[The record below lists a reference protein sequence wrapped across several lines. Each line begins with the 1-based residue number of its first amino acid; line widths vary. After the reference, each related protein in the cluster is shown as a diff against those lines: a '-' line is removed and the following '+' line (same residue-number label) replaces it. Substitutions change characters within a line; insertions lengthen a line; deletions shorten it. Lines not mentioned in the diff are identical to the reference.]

1 MPQLDLKELAAKVSV
16 EHGIRVDPDDPIMAV
31 VTLNRLVLEQATNK
45 IVEEV
50 RAATREFEQAAEG
63 VQVQA
68 GAFLAQRVR
77 DCVSVL
83 RQEVV
88 KSVGNGSAQRRDSL
102 GAVGRADEK
111 PGVQRW
117 IDAHDTGTG
126 SGGAE
131 AGWAM
136 ESSAPSAIGT

>member
-31 VTLNRLVLEQATNK
+31 VTLNRLVLEQATHE

-50 RAATREFEQAAEG
+50 RAATREFEHAAEG

-68 GAFLAQRVR
+68 GTLIAQRVR
-77 DCVSVL
+77 NCVSVL

-88 KSVGNGSAQRRDSL
+88 KSIGNGSAHARERP

-117 IDAHDTGTG
+117 VAVGLLAGIVLFGCGVWLGT
-126 SGGAE
+126 
-131 AGWAM
+131 M
-136 ESSAPSAIGT
+136 LR